1 MAVTEKFLKDITLA
15 PYTSLGV
22 GGAARYFYECRDESD
37 VREALELAGEKGL
50 PVQVLGGGSNLVF
63 SDDGYEGLV
72 LRVSIPGIDFREEH
86 DGVEISAGAGVE
98 WDNVVTAAVER
109 GLRGVECLSG
119 IPGSVGA
126 APIQNIGAYGQE
138 VGDCLASVRCVDR
151 DTLAVRH
158 FERRHCGFGYR
169 MSRFKAGDR
178 DRYVITRVV
187 LKLEKGLPTPSG
199 YPDLVDEI
207 QNAGSPETEGS
218 PADALRLVR
227 QAVLRVRK
235 RKAMV
240 VDRDDPNTRSVGSF
254 FLNPVLRA
262 DAYETFSRR
271 LKELGEALPPV
282 YPAEDGVKVSAAW
295 LVEHS
300 GFRKGYRRGGAAISE
315 RHALALVNRGG
326 GASQLLELAGVIE
339 ERVFQ
344 RFGIRLQKEPV
355 VVP

>member
-1 MAVTEKFLKDITLA
+1 MTEKLLEDITLA
-15 PYTSLGV
+15 PYTTLGV

-50 PVQVLGGGSNLVF
+50 PVQVLGGGSNVVF
-63 SDDGYEGLV
+63 SDEGYEGLV
-72 LRVSIPGIDFREEH
+72 LRVSIPGIDFREER

-98 WDNVVTAAVER
+98 WDEVVTAAVER

-119 IPGSVGA
+119 IPGSIGA

-151 DTLAVRH
+151 ETLAVRH
-158 FERRHCGFGYR
+158 FERRHCGLGYR

-178 DRYVITRVV
+178 NRYVITRVM
-187 LKLEKGLPTPSG
+187 LKLEEGFPNPYG
-199 YPDLVDEI
+199 YPDLNEEI
-207 QNAGSPETEGS
+207 NNTGSPESEES
-218 PADALRLVR
+218 AVEALRLVR
-227 QAVLRVRK
+227 QAVLRVRR

-240 VDRDDPNTRSVGSF
+240 VDRDDPNTRSAGSF

-262 DAYETFSRR
+262 DTYGVFSQR
-271 LKELGEALPPV
+271 LKELGEDAPPI
-282 YPAEDGVKVSAAW
+282 YPAKDGVKLPAAW

-344 RFGIRLQKEPV
+344 RFGIRLEKEPV
-355 VVP
+355 VVPSR